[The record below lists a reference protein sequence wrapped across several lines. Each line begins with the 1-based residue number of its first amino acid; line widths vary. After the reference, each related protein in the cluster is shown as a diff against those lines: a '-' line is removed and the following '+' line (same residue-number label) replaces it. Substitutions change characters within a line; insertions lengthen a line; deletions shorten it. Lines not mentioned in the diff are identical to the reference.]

1 MQSIV
6 HIKRILSELAN
17 VQCSPSLHCQTQ
29 GRRLTFH
36 GDIRP
41 PSSPPFEFIPPS
53 SPAPLHTVL
62 KFREIEKGEKGRG
75 RRNGEKKFEGWRSGV
90 TRGDG
95 NRNSVRGRRGRARET
110 VLLLVFICGATEISA
125 LQLTRTISGE
135 RYFNGSQRL
144 RAYTLHRPMRPN
156 VLCHR
161 IFTLVKRTPQVYF
174 LYGPTLSLFFFL
186 FFSFFPSPPPFSLV
200 EIVTSLFFPLSFFFL
215 SATPRPTSI
224 SISRTN
230 NDEK

>member
-1 MQSIV
+1 MGI
-6 HIKRILSELAN
+6 E
-17 VQCSPSLHCQTQ
+17 
-29 GRRLTFH
+29 
-36 GDIRP
+36 IRC
-41 PSSPPFEFIPPS
+41 
-53 SPAPLHTVL
+53 V
-62 KFREIEKGEKGRG
+62 
-75 RRNGEKKFEGWRSGV
+75 
-90 TRGDG
+90 
-95 NRNSVRGRRGRARET
+95 GRARET

-174 LYGPTLSLFFFL
+174 LHGPTLSLFFFF
-186 FFSFFPSPPPFSLV
+186 FFSCFPSPPPFSLV
-200 EIVTSLFFPLSFFFL
+200 EIVTSSFFPLSFFFL

-224 SISRTN
+224 SISRTS